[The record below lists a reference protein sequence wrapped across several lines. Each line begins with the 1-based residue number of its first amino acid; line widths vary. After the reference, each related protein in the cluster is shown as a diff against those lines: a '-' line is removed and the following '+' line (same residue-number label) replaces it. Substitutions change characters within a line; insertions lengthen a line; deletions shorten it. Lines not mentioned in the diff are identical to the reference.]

1 MPSCANGRPG
11 ASAGLFDSS
20 MIAAAIFD
28 VDELLVSLELQHKEA
43 ERLVVEEMGHR
54 YADLPLQIRT
64 ASGRRVWDVVA
75 DIHGH
80 FGWTQPLHEIF
91 DRRQALFTALLEAA
105 EIAPMPGTAHA
116 VELLRGAGYPLAVA
130 SSGVRGYLETVLQ
143 RLGLRQYFGVLVSGE
158 DVTHGKPDPEP
169 YLLAAARLGV
179 RPGQCVV
186 FDDAT
191 VGVRAAKAA
200 GMACV
205 GVPNPAALQPQD
217 LSLADLILP
226 SLEHFELRLLD
237 CLC

>member
-1 MPSCANGRPG
+1 
-11 ASAGLFDSS
+11 

-54 YADLPLQIRT
+54 YTELPHQIRT

-75 DIHGH
+75 DMHAH
-80 FGWTQPLHEIF
+80 FGWTQPLQEVF
-91 DRRQALFTALLEAA
+91 DRRQALFTALLETA
-105 EIAPMPGTAHA
+105 EIAPMPGAAHA
-116 VELLRGAGYPLAVA
+116 VGLLHGAGYPLAVA
-130 SSGVRGYLETVLQ
+130 SSGVRGYLETVLS
-143 RLGLRQYFGVLVSGE
+143 RLGLRQYFGVLVSSE
-158 DVTHGKPDPEP
+158 DVTRGKPNPEP

-186 FDDAT
+186 FEDAA

-200 GMACV
+200 GMACI

-237 CLC
+237 GLG

>member
-1 MPSCANGRPG
+1 
-11 ASAGLFDSS
+11 

-43 ERLVVEEMGHR
+43 ERLVVEEMGHH
-54 YADLPLQIRT
+54 YADLPHQIRT

-75 DIHGH
+75 DMHTH
-80 FGWTQPLHEIF
+80 FGWTQPLQEVF
-91 DRRQALFTALLEAA
+91 DRRQALFTALLETA
-105 EIAPMPGTAHA
+105 EIAPMPGAAHA
-116 VELLRGAGYPLAVA
+116 VELLHGAGYPLAVA

-158 DVTHGKPDPEP
+158 DVTRGKPDPEP

-186 FDDAT
+186 FEDAA

-200 GMACV
+200 GMACI

-226 SLEHFELRLLD
+226 SLEHFELTLLD
-237 CLC
+237 SLG

>member
-1 MPSCANGRPG
+1 
-11 ASAGLFDSS
+11 

-43 ERLVVEEMGHR
+43 ERLLVEEMGHR
-54 YADLPLQIRT
+54 YTDLPHEIRT
-64 ASGRRVWDVVA
+64 ASGRRVWDGVA
-75 DIHGH
+75 DIHAH
-80 FGWTQPLHEIF
+80 FGWTQPLQEVF
-91 DRRQALFTALLEAA
+91 DRRQDLFTALLETA
-105 EIAPMPGTAHA
+105 EIAPMPGAARA
-116 VELLRGAGYPLAVA
+116 VGLLHGARYPLAVA
-130 SSGVRGYLETVLQ
+130 SSGVRGYLDTVLQ

-158 DVTHGKPDPEP
+158 DVTRGKPDPEP
-169 YLLAAARLGV
+169 YLLAAARLDV

-186 FDDAT
+186 FEDAA

-200 GMACV
+200 SMACI

-237 CLC
+237 GLC